1 MSIKR
6 KYKSIEDAIEDDP
19 HGVALS
25 LSIAISRSFGN
36 YIEEVIDLQEK
47 LAMSKANKTVDSI
60 NEGFKTA
67 YDVIIENEKVRC

>member
-1 MSIKR
+1 MSVKR
-6 KYKSIEDAIEDDP
+6 KYKSIGDAIEDDP

-47 LAMSKANKTVDSI
+47 LAMSKARKTVDSI